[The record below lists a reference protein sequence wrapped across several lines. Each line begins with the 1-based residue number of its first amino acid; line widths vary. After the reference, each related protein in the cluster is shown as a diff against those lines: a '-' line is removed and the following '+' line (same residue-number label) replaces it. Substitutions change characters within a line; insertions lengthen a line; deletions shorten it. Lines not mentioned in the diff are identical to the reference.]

1 MRDNFSNNSEKRLPH
16 SPPQSSNELKIS
28 KLDDFSLTAGTQPGQ
43 YESSLY
49 SAILELCKEKKM
61 SYFKPTPY
69 IDYLPAKLAE
79 GKEWYVHFSVRD
91 PLTSKMKRIKH
102 KINHIKTV
110 KEKRAAA
117 KGMIARFNEQLS
129 LGWNPFLEKQAPLSS
144 VRLYEAME
152 SFLRVKAKENEENSM
167 RSYRS
172 YIKTLKAWL
181 SEYRYPED
189 MYVCSFTHAVALDFM
204 NDVEDD
210 DRISPRTY
218 NNYRAFYVLLWNWMK
233 EKGYSSA
240 NPFVDIKK
248 KPKRLTKK
256 IRRTL
261 SDDEVKRLV
270 DFLSKENPCYL
281 AACLLCYCCFLRPKE
296 ICSLFWRDID
306 LEKQVIRVDE
316 GIAKNDNNS
325 YRTIPDVIVPY
336 LRQLNSLRSDWY
348 VFSDPHTF
356 SSGSKKM
363 CSREIS
369 RFWND
374 IVRPGCEFSMDLQ
387 FYSLKDTGISNMA
400 ESGIPLTFVQQQADH
415 SSVAVTEIYISHSK
429 CRAQEELKEVDILT
443 YRG

>member
-1 MRDNFSNNSEKRLPH
+1 MKQFAEIEYLDLKQNIEYEEIIQEVLMECFKEEKLE
-16 SPPQSSNELKIS
+16 NTNLYIS
-28 KLDDFSLTAGTQPGQ
+28 ITLTNPENIQKLNGEYVTEVTA
-43 YESSLY
+43 
-49 SAILELCKEKKM
+49 
-61 SYFKPTPY
+61 
-69 IDYLPAKLAE
+69 
-79 GKEWYVHFSVRD
+79 VD
-91 PLTSKMKRIKH
+91 P
-102 KINHIKTV
+102 
-110 KEKRAAA
+110 
-117 KGMIARFNEQLS
+117 
-129 LGWNPFLEKQAPLSS
+129 
-144 VRLYEAME
+144 
-152 SFLRVKAKENEENSM
+152 
-167 RSYRS
+167 
-172 YIKTLKAWL
+172 
-181 SEYRYPED
+181 
-189 MYVCSFTHAVALDFM
+189 FM
-204 NDVEDD
+204 
-210 DRISPRTY
+210 
-218 NNYRAFYVLLWNWMK
+218 
-233 EKGYSSA
+233 
-240 NPFVDIKK
+240 DIKK

-261 SDDEVKRLV
+261 SDEEINRLV

-316 GIAKNDNNS
+316 EIAKNDNIS
-325 YRTIPDVIVPY
+325 YRTIPDVILPY

-363 CSREIS
+363 CSREIA

-374 IVRPGCEFSMDLQ
+374 VVRPGCEFSMDLQ

>member
-1 MRDNFSNNSEKRLPH
+1 MRDHFSQNSEKRLPL
-16 SPPQSSNELKIS
+16 SPLESSNELKNN
-28 KLDDFSLTAGTQPGQ
+28 KLEDFSLSAGTQPGQ

-49 SAILELCKEKKM
+49 STISELCKEKKM
-61 SYFKPTPY
+61 HYFKPTPY
-69 IDYLPAKLAE
+69 IDFLPAKLAE
-79 GKEWYVHFSVRD
+79 GKEWYVYFSVKD
-91 PLTSKMKRIKH
+91 PLTSKMKRVKH
-102 KINHIKTV
+102 KLNHIRTV
-110 KEKRAAA
+110 KERRAAA
-117 KGMIARFNEQLS
+117 KLLIARFNEQLG
-129 LGWNPFLEKQAPLSS
+129 LGWNPFLEKAAPFASS
-144 VRLYEAME
+144 RLREVMD
-152 SFLRVKAKENEENSM
+152 SFLRIKAKENEDNSM

-172 YIKTLKAWL
+172 YVKTLKSWL
-181 SEYRYPED
+181 TESGYPDD
-189 MYVCSFTHAVALDFM
+189 MFVCSFTHAVAMDFM
-204 NDVEDD
+204 NHVEDD
-210 DRISPRTY
+210 ERISPRTF
-218 NNYRAFYVLLWNWMK
+218 NNYRAFYTLLWNWMK
-233 EKGYSSA
+233 EKGYTTA
-240 NPFVDIKK
+240 NPFVSIKK

-261 SDDEVKRLV
+261 SDDEVNRLV

-306 LEKQVIRVDE
+306 LEKQVVRVDE
-316 GIAKNDNNS
+316 GIAKNDNSS
-325 YRTIPDVIVPY
+325 YRTIPDVVVPY
-336 LRQLNSLRSDWY
+336 LRRLNSLRSDWY

-356 SSGSKKM
+356 GSGSKKM

-374 IVRPGCEFSMDLQ
+374 IVRPGCKFSMDLQ